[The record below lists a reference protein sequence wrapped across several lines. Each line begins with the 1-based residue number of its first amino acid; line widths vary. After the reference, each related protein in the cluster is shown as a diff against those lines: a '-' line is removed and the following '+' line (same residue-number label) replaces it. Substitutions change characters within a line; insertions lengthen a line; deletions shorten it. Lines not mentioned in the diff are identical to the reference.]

1 VSTKGTTNTSAAR
14 SSSGTLPS
22 ASVPELRRLRHPQ
35 EGTVAT
41 IVSII
46 DVVLVVVVV
55 AILLWGTEWLEAYPP
70 LAKYR
75 TSAKVLVAL
84 IVGAPIL
91 ATFARRRRRLLV
103 QQESIRISS
112 TQLPEV
118 HAVLV
123 KHCGRLGIPP
133 PELYLSDGVDH
144 TTSFSWRDRHCIILS
159 THDFNTC
166 PDAFD
171 DVVDWVL
178 AREIGAICLGHTS
191 YGSELLA
198 SSVAPIPFLRGPLNH
213 LRTYSRDRYGAFLAP
228 RSFRALIVVAAG
240 DRLRNRV
247 DLETF
252 VAQLDEERSSGL
264 IASVLWLFKRRVPLA
279 YRVQELRRA
288 GLLDTG

>member
-1 VSTKGTTNTSAAR
+1 MSSSAALEPAFTR
-14 SSSGTLPS
+14 DP
-22 ASVPELRRLRHPQ
+22 ARLRHPR
-35 EGTVAT
+35 ETRVAT

-46 DVVLVVVVV
+46 DAMLVVVVV
-55 AILLWGTEWLEAYPP
+55 AILLWGTEWLETVPS
-70 LAKYR
+70 LAKYETHAR
-75 TSAKVLVAL
+75 ILVAL

-112 TQLPEV
+112 SQLPEV

-123 KHCGRLGIPP
+123 KHCGRLGIPL

-159 THDFNTC
+159 THDYSTF

-178 AREIGAICLGHTS
+178 AREVGAICLGHTS
-191 YGSELLA
+191 YRSELLA

-228 RSFRALIVVAAG
+228 RSFRALIVAASG

-247 DLETF
+247 DLAAF
-252 VAQLDEERSSGL
+252 FAQLDEERSSGL